1 MTAVILDQAPVSA
14 LDLGFR
20 RQNEICIL
28 GQVGTAKKI
37 IWAKDRSDGRYEV
50 CLSRL
55 MDACGKEQ
63 EGEIQRAT
71 RTTVPKTD
79 YTAKGKRYS

>member
-1 MTAVILDQAPVSA
+1 MSMTAVILNQAPISA
-14 LDLGFR
+14 VDLGFR
-20 RQNEICIL
+20 RIMKYS
-28 GQVGTAKKI
+28 GQVGRTRKNF
-37 IWAKDRSDGRYEV
+37 WARDRSDGRYEV